1 MCHSHSKLAGELL
14 ASLLGVV
21 GAIEVL
27 AIDGALGAGHVA
39 ADDEVGGAVV
49 LPDDHVLDRLP
60 GTGHLHAVRKVGPP
74 EHRVVLLCLCC
85 QGLVGLDP
93 DQAIDVTGLSGSA
106 SGVHE
111 EDGVLD
117 VLLSAHEEL
126 EVCSVDRIAILESHH
141 LLVFRQG
148 RTDFCRRLGGIAELW
163 QLEAVDA
170 ASHVIL
176 SDVLHQRCHGGVL
189 QTAGAVALLGLHN
202 LVWLPDRRRLQHR
215 HVVPLPLQ
223 QELVALL
230 HAIDL
235 GQVESHR
242 EAEELLLR
250 QAHVLHDGV
259 VGSLLH
265 EAGQRAEGSAEEAE
279 DVAGLALVQ
288 LDGANGAVSELL
300 HIPLVLDHEVHQGA
314 SVGCP
319 GEGGPG
325 VDAALRLRLAD
336 EASGTL
342 GLMRLHR
349 HRGVGV
355 AEGLV
360 DVSHGSRRAAFDLC
374 IGAAPEGLS
383 KVHLCPGQ
391 VGQVA
396 ARGLDW
402 GITAEGPVVACV
414 DRDILLVHVVDDVLP
429 GEVRHGIQGP
439 LLIFPNVQLN
449 SLGRLVH
456 AASGD
461 EDVLLALLQRTLER
475 LHLAHEVKVCAVK
488 FFAVSIL
495 GDELI
500 LRGDPVRHLP

>member
-27 AIDGALGAGHVA
+27 AIDGALGSCHVT

-49 LPDDHVLDRLP
+49 LSNDHVLDGLA
-60 GTGHLHAVRKVGPP
+60 GSSHFHAVRQVGPS
-74 EHRVVLLCLCC
+74 EHGVLLLRLSL
-85 QGLVGLDP
+85 QGLVGLDSN
-93 DQAIDVTGLSGSA
+93 QAIDVARLRGAAG
-106 SGVHE
+106 GVNQQ
-111 EDGVLD
+111 DGVLH
-117 VLLSAHEEL
+117 VLLSANQQL
-126 EVCSVDRIAILESHH
+126 EVRSVDRVAVLEGDN
-141 LLVFRQG
+141 LLVFWQSGSHLSRG
-148 RTDFCRRLGGIAELW
+148 LRGVSELG
-163 QLEAVDA
+163 QLKAMNPA
-170 ASHVIL
+170 ADVIL
-176 SDVLHQRCHGGVL
+176 ADLLHEGGNGRVL